1 MGNKPLRLGDCF
13 AMQRGTTYKSK
24 LLGLPGPVLL
34 GLASICRNGGFRKDS
49 LKTYGGEC
57 PEKLMV
63 YPGDLFLSLKDVT
76 QSADLLGAVARLP
89 MNHKPGRLTQDTVKL
104 ISIQSELPQH
114 YLYWLLQTPQYRDY
128 CRQHSTGTTNLGLS
142 RDDFFAFP
150 VPDLTTSILSICDC
164 LDALEQKAT
173 LLRSMNE
180 TLEAMARSLFKSWF
194 IDFDPVRKKAEGQ
207 PTGLPPEI
215 DALFP
220 DSFVDSELGEIP
232 KGWIV
237 STLGEV
243 LEIAGGSTPST
254 KELSY
259 WDGNYWF
266 ATPKDLSSAIS
277 PILSETE
284 RKITQDGVN
293 QITSGQLPAGTL
305 LLSSRAPIGYLAI
318 TAVPV
323 SINQGFIAMKKES
336 KLSPYYMYSWCKEYM
351 ETIIGHANGTTF
363 LEISKSNYKTIKAI
377 VPPRGAIDKYTEC
390 AKAYFD
396 LIEGNTGELSYLA
409 SARDSLLPQLISGD
423 CELADTM
430 IHIILEKSL

>member
-1 MGNKPLRLGDCF
+1 MASEWISTTIGEQATL
-13 AMQRGTTYKSK
+13 QRGFDITRAEQREGKIPVISSGGISSFHDSAMVKAPGVVLGRKGVVGSVYYIERDFWPHDTTLWVKDFHGNCERFVYYFF
-24 LLGLPGPVLL
+24 LHRAEE
-34 GLASICRNGGFRKDS
+34 LASLDVGSANPTLNRNHVHPITIKWPS
-49 LKTYGGEC
+49 V
-57 PEKLMV
+57 P
-63 YPGDLFLSLKDVT
+63 T
-76 QSADLLGAVARLP
+76 QQAIAHILGTL
-89 MNHKPGRLTQDTVKL
+89 
-104 ISIQSELPQH
+104 
-114 YLYWLLQTPQYRDY
+114 
-128 CRQHSTGTTNLGLS
+128 
-142 RDDFFAFP
+142 DDK
-150 VPDLTTSILSICDC
+150 I
-164 LDALEQKAT
+164 E

-232 KGWIV
+232 KGWSV

-277 PILSETE
+277 SILSETE

-293 QITSGQLPAGTL
+293 QITSGQLPTGTL

-318 TAVPV
+318 TAIPV
-323 SINQGFIAMKKES
+323 SINQGFIAVKKES
-336 KLSPYYMYSWCKEYM
+336 QLSPYYMYSWCKEYM

-363 LEISKSNYKTIKAI
+363 LEISKTNFRTIKAV
-377 VPPRGAIDKYTEC
+377 VPSSNLVDEYDVKVKTI
-390 AKAYFD
+390 FD
-396 LIEGNTGELSYLA
+396 FIESNTMELRNLTLM
-409 SARDSLLPQLISGD
+409 RDSLLPKLISGEI
-423 CELADTM
+423 ELSDKDISKIM
-430 IHIILEKSL
+430 EPVK